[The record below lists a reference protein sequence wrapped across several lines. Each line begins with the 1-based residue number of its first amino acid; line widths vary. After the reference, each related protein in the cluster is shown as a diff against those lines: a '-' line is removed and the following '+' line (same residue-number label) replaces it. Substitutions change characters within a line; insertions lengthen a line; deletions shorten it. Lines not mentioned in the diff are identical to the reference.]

1 MTEKFNL
8 KQMLLEIQE
17 DEKIGDNENIE
28 LSQDR
33 INQIMIERLQKRKA
47 KKE

>member
-17 DEKIGDNENIE
+17 DEKLGDNENIE

-33 INQIMIERLQKRKA
+33 INQIMIERLQKRKV

>member
-17 DEKIGDNENIE
+17 DEKLGDNENIE

-33 INQIMIERLQKRKA
+33 INEIMIERLQKRKA

>member
-1 MTEKFNL
+1 MAEKFDL

-17 DEKIGDNENIE
+17 DEKLEDNENIE

-33 INQIMIERLQKRKA
+33 INQIMMERLQKRKA
-47 KKE
+47 KRK

>member
-17 DEKIGDNENIE
+17 DEKLGDNENIE

>member
-17 DEKIGDNENIE
+17 DEKLGDNENIE

-33 INQIMIERLQKRKA
+33 INQIMMERLQKRKA

>member
-1 MTEKFNL
+1 MAEKFDL

-17 DEKIGDNENIE
+17 DEKLEGNENIE

-33 INQIMIERLQKRKA
+33 INQIMMERLQKRKA
-47 KKE
+47 KRK

>member
-1 MTEKFNL
+1 MAEKFDL

-17 DEKIGDNENIE
+17 DEKLEGNENIE

-33 INQIMIERLQKRKA
+33 INQIMMEGLQKRKA
-47 KKE
+47 KRK

>member
-8 KQMLLEIQE
+8 KKMLLEIQE
-17 DEKIGDNENIE
+17 DEKLGDNENIE